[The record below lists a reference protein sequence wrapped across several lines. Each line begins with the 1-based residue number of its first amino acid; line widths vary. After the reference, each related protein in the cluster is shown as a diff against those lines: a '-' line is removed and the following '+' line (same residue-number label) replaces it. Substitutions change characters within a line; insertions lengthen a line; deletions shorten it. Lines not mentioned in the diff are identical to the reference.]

1 MMKYNPKLTDNIK
14 GILERLVESNHKDE
28 RRELAHEALKILYSE
43 FNACLKC
50 GHINTSGKFCSECGH
65 ELAKDPTLMTQP
77 NDNIIK
83 TDYLIWKERGMLEPT
98 VLSIAD
104 TQDEAYMVAQRQL
117 NLGIK
122 CDVIKRTLERVKLF

>member
-1 MMKYNPKLTDNIK
+1 MKYNPKLTENIRCL
-14 GILERLVESNHKDE
+14 LEGLVQSDHKDE
-28 RRELAHEALKILYSE
+28 RREIANEALKILYSE

-65 ELAKDPTLMTQP
+65 EPAKDPTSMEQP
-77 NDNIIK
+77 NNNIIK